1 MVRGSNP
8 VGARFSAPV
17 QTGPGSHPAS
27 CTMGTRSF
35 PGVNCGRGVLLTAHP
50 LLVPRSWK
58 SRAIPLLHLWAVRP
72 VQSLSACTVQ
82 LYLHSPY
89 GPYGLYIASVHVQF
103 SYTSNPPDDLTA
115 FTEPQCL
122 YKGELHLCLLIPVYE
137 PGPRIRYSTHATGGM
152 T

>member
-72 VQSLSACTVQ
+72 VQNLSACTVD
-82 LYLHSPY
+82 LYLYST
-89 GPYGLYIASVHVQF
+89 YGLYGLYRTSVPVQGCTLPFFTTTGTYFCTNLIIYF
-103 SYTSNPPDDLTA
+103 SWLGA
-115 FTEPQCL
+115 FT
-122 YKGELHLCLLIPVYE
+122 K
-137 PGPRIRYSTHATGGM
+137 
-152 T
+152 